1 MTLRSRNVT
10 KSRST
15 KFKKRSRL
23 INFDIKRKM
32 KSTAHILFESFQ
44 DANTLFTVIR
54 WIKEKKY
61 YHRHNVFVSVGLRPI
76 FL

>member
-1 MTLRSRNVT
+1 MLRKVAQRD
-10 KSRST
+10 
-15 KFKKRSRL
+15 KKKSRL

-44 DANTLFTVIR
+44 DASTLFTVIR
-54 WIKEKKY
+54 WCKEK
-61 YHRHNVFVSVGLRPI
+61 NIIIDTI

>member
-1 MTLRSRNVT
+1 MLRKVDQRD
-10 KSRST
+10 K
-15 KFKKRSRL
+15 KKRSRL

-44 DANTLFTVIR
+44 DASTLFTVIR

-61 YHRHNVFVSVGLRPI
+61 YI
-76 FL
+76 IDTMFL